1 MKKLNFI
8 THNKNKYL
16 EAKILAKEYNLDINW
31 INVEYDEIQHDNLD
45 MIAKRS
51 CEIMQE
57 KKIVEGKFIV
67 EDAGLFIESL
77 NSFPGPY
84 SAYCYLT
91 IGNQGILNLIKSEN
105 NRKAY
110 FKSVIAYAFE
120 ERITLFTG
128 ITDGEITNEMRG
140 EKGFG
145 FDPIFQPLESDKT
158 FAEMSLK
165 EKNLYSHR
173 QKSLRKLFALLSL
186 RL

>member
-16 EAKILAKEYNLDINW
+16 EAKILAQEYNLDINW

-45 MIAKRS
+45 VIAKKS
-51 CEIMQE
+51 CEIILK
-57 KKIVEGKFIV
+57 KKIVEGEFFV
-67 EDAGLFIESL
+67 EDAGLFIEVL
-77 NSFPGPY
+77 NSFPGPF
-84 SAYCYLT
+84 SAYCYST
-91 IGNQGILNLIKSEN
+91 IGNQGILNLMKNEN

-110 FKSVIAYAFE
+110 FKSIIAYTFE

-145 FDPIFQPLESDKT
+145 FDPIFLPLDSDKT

-173 QKSLRKLFALLSL
+173 QKSLRKLFALFSL
-186 RL
+186 HL